1 MSTSEKSLS
10 SKTTTQETGQLYT
23 SGFSDGFLS
32 QNRSFLHNNSWLGED
47 IVIRKSTG
55 KHGRKGDDVLED
67 VGDVD
72 FLCRTKCDVTV
83 KQLFPAAA
91 RCDTDTIT
99 TIPAGFDLYIEV
111 TSMSGKLATD
121 FRKTKP
127 SKVATKLSFY
137 ETIFDSH
144 NEDSFSHQFPDGVQI
159 SSVNKIVFFVYNGAD
174 FVDLKNSFKSDKF
187 TAIVVHLP
195 IAFCINW
202 EKDVQLQAKDKEIQE
217 KEVKEIALQE
227 ALQEKEVKEIALQ
240 EALQEKES
248 ALQKALQEAIDLRAQ
263 LSSLAKIQPEI
274 S

>member
-23 SGFSDGFLS
+23 SCFSDGFLS
-32 QNRSFLHNNSWLGED
+32 QNQNYLHNNSWLGED

-55 KHGRKGDDVLED
+55 KHSRKGDDVLED

-72 FLCRTKCDVTV
+72 FLCRTKCEVSV

-137 ETIFDSH
+137 ETIFDSN
-144 NEDSFSHQFPDGVQI
+144 NEDSFSSQFPDGVQI
-159 SSVNKIVFFVYNGAD
+159 SSDNKIVFFVYNGAD

-195 IAFCINW
+195 ILFCVNW
-202 EKDVQLQAKDKEIQE
+202 EKDVQLQA

-227 ALQEKEVKEIALQ
+227 ALQEKEIALQ

-248 ALQKALQEAIDLRAQ
+248 ALQKALQEAINLRAQ
-263 LSSLAKIQPEI
+263 LSSVAKIQPEI
-274 S
+274 

>member
-10 SKTTTQETGQLYT
+10 SKTTQETGQLYT

-32 QNRSFLHNNSWLGED
+32 QNQNFLHNNSWLGED

-55 KHGRKGDDVLED
+55 KHSRKGDDVLED

-72 FLCRTKCDVTV
+72 FLCRTKCEVSV

-121 FRKTKP
+121 FRK
-127 SKVATKLSFY
+127 VATKLSFY
-137 ETIFDSH
+137 ETIFDSN
-144 NEDSFSHQFPDGVQI
+144 NEDSFSYQFPDGVKI

-195 IAFCINW
+195 ILFCVNW
-202 EKDVQLQAKDKEIQE
+202 EKDVQLQAKEVKEIALQEALHE

-227 ALQEKEVKEIALQ
+227 ALQ
-240 EALQEKES
+240 
-248 ALQKALQEAIDLRAQ
+248 KALQEAINLRAQ
-263 LSSLAKIQPEI
+263 LSSVAKIQPEI
-274 S
+274 